1 MPQREM
7 TLSFL
12 KSSLSFSRTEKVTN
26 KDKKPSVC
34 FYTLGCRVNQYETRA
49 IEEQFEKSG
58 FEIVPFGKGANV
70 YVVNTCTV
78 TGESDRKSR
87 QIIRRCS
94 KLGGENALIFV
105 CGCMSQ
111 TNKEAATKIE
121 GVTAVF
127 GSADKLQIVPLA
139 KELLEK
145 RQSQPLCFVKDIYS
159 YDKIEDMSVSGSDN
173 TRAFVKIVDGCE
185 NKCSYCIIPTARG
198 KIRSKKICDIVKEC
212 ENITNISGCREI
224 VLTGIET
231 AAFGKD
237 TGENLCDL
245 TREVSNIKG
254 VSRIRFGSLEP
265 TLITEDFVKALSDIP
280 KVMPHFHLS
289 LQSGS
294 DKVLADMKR
303 KYNTKM
309 FYEKVCILR
318 KYFKDVLLTTDIIV
332 GFPNESE
339 ENFEE
344 TLNFVKKC
352 EFSYVHIFP
361 YSDRVGTLASKMDG
375 KLSESVKH
383 ERVSLL
389 SDVMLKTREKI
400 LSQYIGKEAQF
411 LCETSKGGFYSGYTE
426 NYIEVK
432 LPENCAKLSPNDIVK
447 IKLCDISENCE
458 YILAQLV

>member
-1 MPQREM
+1 MKKNE
-7 TLSFL
+7 
-12 KSSLSFSRTEKVTN
+12 
-26 KDKKPSVC
+26 KKPSVC

-49 IEEQFEKSG
+49 IEEQFEGCG
-58 FEIVPFGKGANV
+58 FEIVPFGKDADI

-94 KLGGENALIFV
+94 KLGGKDALIFV

-111 TNKEAATKIE
+111 TNAQAALKIE
-121 GVTAVF
+121 GVCAVF
-127 GSADKLQIVPLA
+127 GSADKMKIVPLA
-139 KELLEK
+139 KEMLEK
-145 RQSQPLCFVKDIYS
+145 KQKDTLCFVKDIYS

-185 NKCSYCIIPTARG
+185 NKCSYCIIPSARG

-212 ENITNISGCREI
+212 ENITSVGGCREI

-245 TREVSNIKG
+245 TREVSNIEG

-265 TLITEDFVKALSDIP
+265 TLITEDFAKTLSDIP

-294 DKVLADMKR
+294 DRVLSLMKR

-318 KYFKDVLLTTDIIV
+318 KYFKDVLLTTDIIA

-344 TLNFVKKC
+344 TLKFVEKC
-352 EFSYVHIFP
+352 GFSYVHIFP
-361 YSDRVGTLASKMDG
+361 YSDREGTVASEMDG
-375 KLSESVKH
+375 KLPESIKH
-383 ERVSLL
+383 ERVSRLF
-389 SDVMLKTREKI
+389 DVMIKTREKV
-400 LSQYIGKEAQF
+400 LLQYIGKNAQF

-426 NYIEVK
+426 NYLEVK
-432 LPENCAKLSPNDIVK
+432 IPEKSAKLNPNDIVK
-447 IKLCDISENCE
+447 IKLGSISENCE
-458 YILAQLV
+458 YILAEIV